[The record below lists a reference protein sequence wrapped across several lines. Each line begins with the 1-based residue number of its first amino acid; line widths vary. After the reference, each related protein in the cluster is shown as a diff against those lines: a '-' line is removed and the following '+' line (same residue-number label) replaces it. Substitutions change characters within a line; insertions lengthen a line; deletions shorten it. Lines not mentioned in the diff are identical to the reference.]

1 VVSAQNREAQYQMKI
16 QLTERA
22 QTDLLSLDDD
32 QRAPLLDV
40 LLQIPRAFRNLHE
53 HTGLSPRKIHAS
65 GVWEVRA
72 GLHLRVAFK
81 LQGDAAVILLLG
93 SHDEIQRFL
102 RRL

>member
-1 VVSAQNREAQYQMKI
+1 MKI

-22 QTDLLSLDDD
+22 QADLLSIEDD
-32 QRAPLLDV
+32 QRAPLFDA

-53 HTGLSPRKIHAS
+53 HTGLSPRKIHAT

-72 GLHLRVAFK
+72 GLHLRIAFK
-81 LQGDAAVILLLG
+81 LQSDAAVILLVG
-93 SHDEIQRFL
+93 SHEEIQRFL